1 VTPVIIGLVAATLA
15 VAGQAA
21 SAKPNFSGQWKL
33 DLSQSS
39 FGPLPPPTSVTRSIK
54 HAEPA
59 LEIVENQQS
68 DLGDQTVS
76 RNYRTDGTETMF
88 TAQGAEVKG
97 SAKWSDNMLVVVSTV
112 DVAGLSFNDA
122 MTLSADGK
130 TLTSVVKMTTAQGDL
145 DMKLVFVKQ

>member
-1 VTPVIIGLVAATLA
+1 
-15 VAGQAA
+15 
-21 SAKPNFSGQWKL
+21 
-33 DLSQSS
+33 
-39 FGPLPPPTSVTRSIK
+39 
-54 HAEPA
+54 
-59 LEIVENQQS
+59 
-68 DLGDQTVS
+68 
-76 RNYRTDGTETMF
+76 MF